1 MGLAT
6 LIFSN
11 AMAAVAASQLAS
23 EIGRG
28 EAAAALAGGGRERWQ
43 AEAGGEREVSE
54 FASGFKERWAL
65 ALGSD
70 RTVGAAC
77 VDRGRACGSSIMVL

>member
-11 AMAAVAASQLAS
+11 AMAAAAASQLAS

-28 EAAAALAGGGRERWQ
+28 GAAAAALAGGGRERWQ
-43 AEAGGEREVSE
+43 AEAGGESSE
-54 FASGFKERWAL
+54 RVCER
-65 ALGSD
+65 
-70 RTVGAAC
+70 
-77 VDRGRACGSSIMVL
+77 I